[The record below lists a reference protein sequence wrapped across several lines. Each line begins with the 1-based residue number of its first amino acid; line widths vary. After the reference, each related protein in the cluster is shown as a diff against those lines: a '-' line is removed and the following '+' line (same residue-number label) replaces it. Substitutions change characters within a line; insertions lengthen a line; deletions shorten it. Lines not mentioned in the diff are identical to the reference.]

1 MSFGQHEPGMLPRKR
16 SRWWWL
22 GPLASSVIFVASQAR
37 DAASKDSAAAPP
49 QVWGMDV
56 AAGNAGS
63 FASVLWGLAGLLVL
77 SLLAL
82 AALVWKFVL
91 GKKPVR
97 TVPTAIAGEAA

>member
-1 MSFGQHEPGMLPRKR
+1 ME
-16 SRWWWL
+16 
-22 GPLASSVIFVASQAR
+22 
-37 DAASKDSAAAPP
+37 
-49 QVWGMDV
+49 V

-77 SLLAL
+77 TLLAL